1 MKKIMFCALGTLA
14 LVAAGCK
21 QPANDSGKKP
31 ETPPSVKPSTKPS
44 KEAPKKKDA
53 AAGAEQDLKIGH
65 EELESYVKHVA
76 VTAKRANDLMV
87 QITTKAAM
95 SVKALADDT
104 DEAYKLVTSDT
115 AAENLIKMAA
125 VSSVTDPDK
134 VGGGNGW
141 KDKFVSTPGANGTEG
156 SLYTARKAVTDSK
169 DKLNGIIASNEEAK
183 ARALKANKAADV
195 TAQDTA
201 INDAKDKLSKI
212 VAYENGVAD
221 WKAKREAFRKAYAS
235 FSADILDCLQLSI
248 NLKADADAYDSVNMT
263 AGSSSTK
270 EYDGM
275 SDKAQHYVS
284 AAAKMR
290 EGVQKCVNHMKL
302 ASARSGYS
310 SEVKTLFAEMLKVLE
325 DC

>member
-31 ETPPSVKPSTKPS
+31 ETPPAVKPSTKPS

-53 AAGAEQDLKIGH
+53 VAGAEQDLKIGH

-87 QITTKAAM
+87 QVTTKAAM

-104 DEAYKLVTSDT
+104 DEAYNLVAANTTDT
-115 AAENLIKMAA
+115 NLIKMAA

-141 KDKFVSTPGANGTEG
+141 KDKFVSAPAPAGAVGA
-156 SLYTARKAVTDSK
+156 LYTARQAVAESK
-169 DKLNGIIASNEEAK
+169 EKLNGIISSNEEAK

-212 VAYENGVAD
+212 VAYENGLAD

-248 NLKADADAYDSVNMT
+248 NLKDDADKYDN
-263 AGSSSTK
+263 SSPAAASSNPHQGT
-270 EYDGM
+270 
-275 SDKAQHYVS
+275 SDMAQDFVS
-284 AAAKMR
+284 RAAKMR